1 MNYSSEIMPSD
12 SGQVEGDEVR
22 NGKKKSDASG
32 NHEVFCI
39 GKQSRKTSGM
49 DKDYGFV
56 FSDDPFSDL
65 IDHAGHGFTG
75 INRIEENPLGFSN
88 QFQGIPP
95 LLGKY
100 PISLT
105 NVFIGTEDI

>member
-1 MNYSSEIMPSD
+1 MPSD
-12 SGQVEGDEVR
+12 SGQLEGDEVR
-22 NGKKKSDASG
+22 IGMKKSDTSG
-32 NHEVFCI
+32 KHEVFCI
-39 GKQSRKTSGM
+39 GKQSGKTSGM

-56 FSDDPFSDL
+56 FCDDPFSDL

-95 LLGKY
+95 LLGKH
-100 PISLT
+100 PVSLT